1 MQTLRTNVKEMFL
14 IHITADMASALCA
27 RSAVFYGCCASKA
40 GLIHSRMFF
49 KGQQSETAS
58 DVNNN
63 VYNIYYVIEHV
74 A

>member
-1 MQTLRTNVKEMFL
+1 MQTLRTNLKEILL
-14 IHITADMASALCA
+14 IHITANMASTFRA
-27 RSAVFYGCCASKA
+27 RSAVFYGYWASKD
-40 GLIHSRMFF
+40 GLIHSRMFL

>member
-1 MQTLRTNVKEMFL
+1 
-14 IHITADMASALCA
+14 MASALCA
-27 RSAVFYGCCASKA
+27 RLAVFYGGWASKS
-40 GLIHSRMFF
+40 GFIHGRMFF
-49 KGQQSETAS
+49 KGQQSETTS